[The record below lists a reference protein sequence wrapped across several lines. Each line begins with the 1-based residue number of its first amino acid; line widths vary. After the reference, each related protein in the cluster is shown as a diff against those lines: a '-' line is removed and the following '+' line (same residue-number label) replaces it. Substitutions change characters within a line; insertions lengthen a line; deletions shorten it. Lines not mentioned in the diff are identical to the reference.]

1 MNDAQRS
8 RFERA
13 YAAYGAMLYRIAVVS
28 VCRKAEAE
36 DCVSETFLRYMR
48 LGSAFGSAD
57 HEKAWLIRV
66 CINVC
71 KNFNKRAFN
80 RKTTELPDA
89 IAAGER
95 GFDRVE
101 VRDMLS
107 RLPRKTNLALYLK
120 FYEGLT
126 SAEIGKAMG
135 MSAGGVR
142 SLIARAE
149 RVLRLTL
156 NEPQGDA

>member
-1 MNDAQRS
+1 MNEAQKS

-66 CINVC
+66 CINIC

-89 IAAGER
+89 IAIGED
-95 GFDRVE
+95 GYNRVE

-120 FYEGLT
+120 FYEGMT

-135 MSAGGVR
+135 LSAGGVR
-142 SLIARAE
+142 SLLSRAE
-149 RVLRLTL
+149 SALRLEL
-156 NEPQGDA
+156 NDPEGDA